1 MTAASPLSRVE
12 RAGFAQFRAALHIQ
26 LRTIF
31 ALVLRETRVRYG
43 RSRIGY
49 AWAFIEPILIV
60 AFITLAVSGIIG
72 RRALS
77 YEFGIFYA
85 LGVIN
90 FQYFRH
96 SSLYVGQSIEGNTP
110 LFNYPAVHEI
120 DAAVARLI
128 LDSATYIVIYLVIFV
143 FIILVFGAT
152 WPAHPEAMIAAFLGV
167 GLLSFGVGLNLAAL
181 QRRYE
186 MTFQVYGLVTA
197 PLFLLSALLY
207 SIENVSSDFREIL
220 LWNPLVHGTEGARHG
235 YYASYGETYV
245 SFGYLYFV
253 AISLVAVG
261 MFQVLLTRRGMR

>member
-1 MTAASPLSRVE
+1 MTAASPLPRVE
-12 RAGFAQFRAALHIQ
+12 RTGFAQFRGALHIQ

-31 ALVLRETRVRYG
+31 ALILRETRVRYG

-77 YEFGIFYA
+77 YDFGIFYA
-85 LGVIN
+85 LGVLN

-96 SSLYVGQSIEGNTP
+96 SSLYVGQSIENNAP

-128 LDSATYIVIYLVIFV
+128 LDSATYMVIYLVIFL
-143 FIILVFGAT
+143 FIVLVFGAT
-152 WPAHPEAMIAAFLGV
+152 WPAHPEAMLVAFLGL
-167 GLLSFGVGLNLAAL
+167 GLLSFGVGLNLSAL

-186 MTFQVYGLVTA
+186 MSFQVYGLLTT
-197 PLFLLSALLY
+197 PLFMLSAIFFSL
-207 SIENVSSDFREIL
+207 ENVSTDFRALL
-220 LWNPLVHGTEGARHG
+220 LWNPVVHGTEGARHG
-235 YYASYGETYV
+235 YYESYGETYV

-253 AISLVAVG
+253 ALTLIALG